1 MVRTTTI
8 CLFTGL
14 LLVSLL
20 DGTGWCDETTRP
32 DKSDPVNILLEE
44 GWVPADYFPDGIY
57 RQCCE
62 AIAKGNTEVLE
73 KLSADG
79 LDVNFRGK
87 DGMTLLMWSF
97 ASGQFESFD
106 KLLALGADPN
116 QSMEV
121 ELKSPKLQNMRPMR
135 GDCMTIVIFG
145 EASKPWRK
153 SLLEHGGNIN
163 AVNSTLRVS
172 VLMVAGRRNRERT
185 EATREI
191 LEKGPVD
198 LNFQDEF
205 GMTAAMD
212 ALMGGDYERVTMIVE
227 AGASVDCY
235 DGIHQQ
241 LIDKVARRWVNMRR
255 RWEEEP
261 ELKQVW
267 LDDKVYRPAFEK
279 LVFLLSERGFDLQ
292 TAMLGVMREKEMID
306 GVPYYEWRRRKRG
319 HMDAGC
325 PGLSNASD
333 QK

>member
-1 MVRTTTI
+1 
-8 CLFTGL
+8 
-14 LLVSLL
+14 
-20 DGTGWCDETTRP
+20 
-32 DKSDPVNILLEE
+32 
-44 GWVPADYFPDGIY
+44 
-57 RQCCE
+57 
-62 AIAKGNTEVLE
+62 
-73 KLSADG
+73 
-79 LDVNFRGK
+79 
-87 DGMTLLMWSF
+87 
-97 ASGQFESFD
+97 
-106 KLLALGADPN
+106 
-116 QSMEV
+116 
-121 ELKSPKLQNMRPMR
+121 
-135 GDCMTIVIFG
+135 
-145 EASKPWRK
+145 
-153 SLLEHGGNIN
+153 
-163 AVNSTLRVS
+163 
-172 VLMVAGRRNRERT
+172 
-185 EATREI
+185 
-191 LEKGPVD
+191 VD